1 MSTGQRRPRCPLS
14 PDRLVLVRRKAENTL
29 IHYTDRVT
37 QKGRDGTA
45 VLCPPT
51 GWSESATRAGP
62 GPPQGGK
69 LHCMDRIKKRYA
81 LCSGMPGR
89 SLIYKD
95 RFHRVMG
102 VAHDAEPSDPDIL
115 GFFRRIKDGA
125 HTIAI

>member
-1 MSTGQRRPRCPLS
+1 MPHCDDRVIQKSYKRAAARPCRPLS
-14 PDRLVLVRRKAENTL
+14 PDRLVRVRLKAENF
-29 IHYTDRVT
+29 IVSV
-37 QKGRDGTA
+37 G
-45 VLCPPT
+45 C
-51 GWSESATRAGP
+51 
-62 GPPQGGK
+62 
-69 LHCMDRIKKRYA
+69 IKKRHA
-81 LCSGMPGR
+81 PCSGMPGR

>member
-1 MSTGQRRPRCPLS
+1 MAVSYKSHTKGQRR
-14 PDRLVLVRRKAENTL
+14 
-29 IHYTDRVT
+29 
-37 QKGRDGTA
+37 GRA
-45 VLCPPT
+45 ALPSFCPP
-51 GWSESATRAGP
+51 SGP
-62 GPPQGGK
+62 CPPQGGK